1 MRGNGS
7 RSIALVSLGNSVS
20 PIVALV
26 TAPILARELG
36 VVGRGELAAAT
47 APLFLAASG
56 FSFGVPEAVNH
67 FAAKN
72 PSISRKFL
80 SIGSLLCAI
89 FGVIGSL
96 IILLTADLVSQGNRD
111 LTQLILIS
119 GMALIPTLVVSA
131 LRGFARGEQ
140 LWRLVAVEQVV
151 SAAFRLLSIIALT
164 LSSQLTP
171 FTACI
176 ITAFSGTV
184 GGIVYLS
191 TVFHR
196 NRSVS
201 KYPQFSTIHDE
212 ASVRTVLGFGVG
224 VWLGVAA
231 GTILSKLDMLLVLP
245 LSSASEL
252 GIYAVAVSVAESV
265 RVFNMAVR
273 DVVFSMQSARNDD
286 VMLARAS
293 RASTL
298 ITAAAALIIGI
309 ASIWL
314 IPLFFGLEF
323 SESVWVVAVLLA
335 GAVLGNPGSVLAAG
349 LSARGKP
356 ILRSLSI
363 LGGVIANLV
372 GLLVLVPMFGA
383 FGAAYASVISSFV
396 TASLVLIF
404 AKLHFGLKPSD
415 FIVLKI
421 SDVKFVASSII
432 RRGK

>member
-1 MRGNGS
+1 
-7 RSIALVSLGNSVS
+7 
-20 PIVALV
+20 
-26 TAPILARELG
+26 
-36 VVGRGELAAAT
+36 
-47 APLFLAASG
+47 
-56 FSFGVPEAVNH
+56 
-67 FAAKN
+67 
-72 PSISRKFL
+72 
-80 SIGSLLCAI
+80 
-89 FGVIGSL
+89 
-96 IILLTADLVSQGNRD
+96 
-111 LTQLILIS
+111 
-119 GMALIPTLVVSA
+119 
-131 LRGFARGEQ
+131 
-140 LWRLVAVEQVV
+140 
-151 SAAFRLLSIIALT
+151 
-164 LSSQLTP
+164 
-171 FTACI
+171 
-176 ITAFSGTV
+176 
-184 GGIVYLS
+184 
-191 TVFHR
+191 
-196 NRSVS
+196 
-201 KYPQFSTIHDE
+201 
-212 ASVRTVLGFGVG
+212 
-224 VWLGVAA
+224 
-231 GTILSKLDMLLVLP
+231 
-245 LSSASEL
+245 
-252 GIYAVAVSVAESV
+252 
-265 RVFNMAVR
+265 
-273 DVVFSMQSARNDD
+273 
-286 VMLARAS
+286 MLARAS